1 MKTPQSPTALIKL
14 IIRRKRLTSHHLLP
28 LFAYTILAIIF
39 TWPVAA
45 NFTTQIPGGGDA
57 PWFLWQFWWFK
68 YALLDLRQ
76 LPYTT
81 NLIFYPLTDVPVMAQ
96 TPVNEIFTI
105 PIQVAFN
112 LVILN
117 NLLFFLSYTL
127 SGYFTYL
134 LGWAL
139 VRRRDLAFLGGIFF
153 AFCAYRGMR
162 GWGHMSLLT
171 TQWMPLTLLLAHQ
184 LWHRPTP
191 QRGLALGI
199 VAALVA
205 LTSPY
210 YIGLF
215 LLPVGAAAAIYLA
228 SRRFRGLW
236 RWQLWRAIAVAGTV
250 ILSLL
255 VVAYLHYFYL
265 EDAIYTMT
273 RELGAEAKTYS
284 ADLLSWLLPPAM
296 NPIWQHYTWPIYAHF
311 ITPNLMETTL
321 FTGYLPLCLLVI
333 ACFLRSLPP
342 STRFW
347 QLLAVISILLSLGPT
362 LHIAG
367 VAYFDWLPY
376 RLLLAIPGFESFRI
390 PSRAGIT
397 AALALSMLSILILH
411 KINWPRHERV
421 QQVGIG
427 VLAMLFLLN
436 NLPSFPHPLTS
447 AQIPAIYQSMAMK
460 QIEGALLALPA
471 GEFFAG
477 RTDFFA
483 EVSKAMY
490 YQSEH
495 HKPLV
500 SGYLGRR
507 PSRLREPEQTLP
519 FVRRFFN
526 DLPNQSPVAFPRL
539 RELPDPFW
547 AADIDHAPTLLAQAG
562 IGAVALHCGDT
573 HTQPFCQGA
582 IPLLNHALGLATEIS
597 GDDRLYLVQPPPYQ
611 QQRLPYYFTNLALA
625 YDQTF
630 LRLDRERFGR
640 VYEIKGSGTIR
651 FTVPFTGLWQMQG
664 EIVGTRINEVEL
676 TLDQKALDFTADNYS
691 ALVKSWQTAVVLTAG
706 VHEFNVQTTVTEQ
719 VTGGWRCTQHC
730 LRNFTVRLVQPQVT
744 TVAEPLTT
752 FVDSNGQQAILLKT
766 QLLRTAPNIDPS
778 HQAYWLMTSWQL
790 DPALT
795 AQLQQAPAR
804 LPALFIHLT
813 DTTGSTQLQADHQLG
828 EHYVYMGEAGIF
840 YDFVPL
846 LLTPTLLSAL
856 ELRLGLWYPATGDYY
871 WSITGTNID
880 TANRLRV
887 GALTAISV
895 PLQLPN
901 FPSDP
906 RHYATFM
913 PPTTVE
919 TLVGQPSTT
928 PATAPF
934 AAPAA
939 AGKQLSLLSAQV
951 ISSSADVSTPQLVT
965 TWRVPYNFNTRNNA
979 ELFVELT
986 DTQGKLL
993 ARLKQALSAHNR
1005 IEGESEFVVD
1015 TIDLP
1020 ALSLPPTT
1028 VIIHLRLWYPPTATW
1043 YTVLD
1048 RPVEAANPQSVRL
1061 GTWDELM
1068 QFSMQP

>member
-1 MKTPQSPTALIKL
+1 MKTPQSPTSFRKL
-14 IIRRKRLTSHHLLP
+14 IIRHRRLIVHHLLP
-28 LFAYTILAIIF
+28 LLAYTILAIIF

-68 YALLDLRQ
+68 YALLDLQQ

-105 PIQVAFN
+105 PIQVAFS

-134 LGWAL
+134 LGWVL

-171 TQWMPLTLLLAHQ
+171 TQWMPLTLLLAHR
-184 LWHRPTP
+184 LWYRPTQ

-199 VAALVA
+199 AAALVA
-205 LTSPY
+205 LASPY

-215 LLPVGAAAAIYLA
+215 LLPVGGAAAIYLA
-228 SRRFRGLW
+228 SRRLRGLW
-236 RWQLWRAIAVAGTV
+236 RWRLWRAMAVAGTV
-250 ILSLL
+250 IVSLT

-265 EDAIYTMT
+265 EEAIYTMT
-273 RELGAEAKTYS
+273 WQLSTEAMTYS

-311 ITPNLMETTL
+311 TTPNLMETTV
-321 FTGYLPLCLLVI
+321 FAGYLPLCLLVL

-347 QLLAVISILLSLGPT
+347 QLLAVISIILSLGPT

-376 RLLLAIPGFESFRI
+376 RFLLAIPGFESFRI

-411 KINWPRHERV
+411 KINWPRHRRV

-427 VLAMLFLLN
+427 VLAALFLLN
-436 NLPSFPHPLTS
+436 NLPGFPHPLTD
-447 AQIPAIYQSMAMK
+447 AQIPAIYQSMEMK
-460 QIEGALLALPA
+460 QSEGALLALPA
-471 GEFFAG
+471 GEFFASG
-477 RTDFFA
+477 DNFFA
-483 EVSKAMY
+483 EVSQAMY
-490 YQSEH
+490 DQSEH

-526 DLPNQSPVAFPRL
+526 DLPNQSPVAFPPL
-539 RELPDPFW
+539 RGLPDPFW
-547 AADIDHAPTLLAQAG
+547 PADIDHAPTLLAQAG
-562 IGAVALHCGDT
+562 IGAVTLHCGDT
-573 HTQPFCQGA
+573 HTYSFCQGA

-611 QQRLPYYFTNLALA
+611 QQRLPDYFTNLALA
-625 YDQTF
+625 YDKTF
-630 LRLDRERFGR
+630 SRLDRERFGR

-651 FTVPFTGLWQMQG
+651 FTVPFTGRWQMQG
-664 EIVGTRINEVEL
+664 ELVGTQINAVKL
-676 TLDQKALDFTADNYS
+676 TLDQKALDLTYDNYS

-706 VHEFNVQTTVTEQ
+706 VHEFHVQTTVTEQ
-719 VTGGWRCTQHC
+719 VTEGWRCTQHC
-730 LRNFTVRLVQPQVT
+730 LRNFTVRLVQPQSPT
-744 TVAEPLTT
+744 ETEPLTT
-752 FVDSNGQQAILLKT
+752 LVDSDGQQATLLKT
-766 QLLRTAPNIDPS
+766 QLLQSAPHIDPS

-790 DPALT
+790 DAALT
-795 AQLQQAPAR
+795 AQLQQRPAR

-813 DTTGSTQLQADHQLG
+813 DATGTTQLQADHQLG
-828 EHYVYMGEAGIF
+828 ERYLYMGEAGIF

-846 LLTPTLLSAL
+846 PLTPTLLSTL
-856 ELRLGLWYPATGDYY
+856 EVRLGLWYPATGAYY

-880 TANRLRV
+880 SANRLRV
-887 GALTAISV
+887 GALTARSA

-901 FPSDP
+901 FPIDP

-928 PATAPF
+928 LSSAPSSPISF
-934 AAPAA
+934 TEEE
-939 AGKQLSLLSAQV
+939 LILLSAQV
-951 ISSSADVSTPQLVT
+951 ISSATDVSTPQLVT

-1043 YTVLD
+1043 YTLLD
-1048 RPVEAANPQSVRL
+1048 RPGDTANPQSLRL
-1061 GTWDELM
+1061 GTWADLM